1 MGWKKQAATDRIKS
15 GLESCANVSVSDLVR
30 ETDLTALP
38 LTKAYRVD
46 GAHIYIDIVNA
57 SKLLDSDASESERAH
72 KRFLRFLH
80 IFQRV
85 AHVDVFSSTDA
96 VKVDFQNARLHF
108 IVYRPYDSA
117 RKRIVHAIAV
127 ATELSR
133 LIESAADVHEE
144 LADPIVSVGIESGVS
159 LAVHNGTRGDREP
172 LFVGRPANHAAKLLG
187 KRGVYVGEKA
197 RAELELEGDVSDAIA
212 EDVLDD
218 FIVEAD
224 LPFDKADLE
233 DAWDAELEAAQ
244 QAIFEF
250 TRPTP
255 PLSGLDINEL
265 TPGNS
270 RRLEAASIVADLD
283 GFTKFVDDAFANGE
297 EAKAVQILHVCR
309 KELRDVL
316 NDFGGKKI
324 RYVGDAIHCVLAEGT
339 AFTTELEETT
349 TTVAVCAAAMR
360 SSFELIKELAPAA
373 GNLGLAIGV
382 ELGPI
387 SLTRL
392 GVQGSRHACAAG
404 RAIIK
409 SEKLQH
415 RSAATET
422 RLGPEA
428 MENASAGI
436 RAAFPNGVHVGLTF
450 PKLIGILKDEGESV
464 RRFGVETAAPVVSYP
479 RAHGK

>member
-1 MGWKKQAATDRIKS
+1 MGWKKQAATDRINS
-15 GLESCANVSVSDLVR
+15 ALESCANVSVSDLVR

-46 GAHIYIDIVNA
+46 GAHIYIDIANA

-85 AHVDVFSSTDA
+85 AHGDVFSRTDA

-133 LIESAADVHEE
+133 LIESAADVHQE

-187 KRGVYVGEKA
+187 KRGVYLGEKA
-197 RAELELEGDVSDAIA
+197 REELDLEGNATDAVA
-212 EDVLDD
+212 DEVLDE
-218 FIVEAD
+218 FIDEAD
-224 LPFDKADLE
+224 LPFDQEDLE
-233 DAWDAELEAAQ
+233 EAWDAELEEAK

-250 TRPTP
+250 KRPTP
-255 PLSGLDINEL
+255 PLSDLDLSEL

-270 RRLEAASIVADLD
+270 RRLEAVSIVADLD
-283 GFTKFVDDAFANGE
+283 GFTNFVDDAFENGE
-297 EAKAVQILHVCR
+297 EARAVQILHVCR

-324 RYVGDAIHCVLAEGT
+324 RYVGDAIHCVLADGT
-339 AFTTELEETT
+339 AHTTDLEATT
-349 TTVAVCAAAMR
+349 TTAAVCAAAMR

-373 GNLGLAIGV
+373 DKLGLAIGV

-392 GVQGSRHACAAG
+392 GVHGSRHACAAG
-404 RAIIK
+404 RAVIT
-409 SEKLQH
+409 SEKLQR
-415 RSAATET
+415 RSASTET
-422 RLGPEA
+422 RLGPETMA
-428 MENASAGI
+428 SASAGI
-436 RAAFPNGVHVGLTF
+436 RAAFPNGVHAGLTF
-450 PKLIGILKDEGESV
+450 LTLIGILKNEGESV
-464 RRFGVETAAPVVSYP
+464 RRFGVESAAPVVSYP
-479 RAHGK
+479 RAHSK